1 MLEMA
6 PLSEPMKANGREPVA
21 IARTAPI
28 VPPWAKQ
35 TTRSPAWRSA
45 IRPIAGPHARRDGG
59 IGLGARDH
67 VPPLLVEHPK
77 REGVA
82 VGDALAVDAPVP
94 LAEQDFRQSR
104 FDLGHEREPCRE
116 WSGSLGGAAQARD
129 VDGVDAGG
137 GQAVGDEH
145 SLLPSEL

>member
-28 VPPWAKQ
+28 VPPWANRRRVRRHGVLRYA
-35 TTRSPAWRSA
+35 RSPAPR
-45 IRPIAGPHARRDGG
+45 GHDGG

-82 VGDALAVDAPVP
+82 VGDAPAVNAPVP

-104 FDLGHEREPCRE
+104 FDLGHEREPCR
-116 WSGSLGGAAQARD
+116 GGAA
-129 VDGVDAGG
+129 VS
-137 GQAVGDEH
+137 AVRRR
-145 SLLPSEL
+145 LVT